1 MSPPTQLDVFG
12 TTLLDSMFQILVV
25 WRPYFVFHFKK
36 IAMYYEYLLKDE
48 FFNIFSPIFSP
59 RGFAK

>member
-25 WRPYFVFHFKK
+25 WRPYFVFHCNFF
-36 IAMYYEYLLKDE
+36 AMYYEYLLKDE
-48 FFNIFSPIFSP
+48 FYIFSPIFSP